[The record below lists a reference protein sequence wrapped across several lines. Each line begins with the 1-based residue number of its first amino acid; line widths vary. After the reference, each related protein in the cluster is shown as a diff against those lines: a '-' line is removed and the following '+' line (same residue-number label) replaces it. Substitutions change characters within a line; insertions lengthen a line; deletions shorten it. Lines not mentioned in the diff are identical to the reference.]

1 MGLSATRVVGGVR
14 STIDHHLTIISSEI
28 VVVYKVV
35 DFDFSGYC
43 FFSLRE

>member
-14 STIDHHLTIISSEI
+14 RTIDYHLTIISSEI
-28 VVVYKVV
+28 AVVDKVV

-43 FFSLRE
+43 FLV